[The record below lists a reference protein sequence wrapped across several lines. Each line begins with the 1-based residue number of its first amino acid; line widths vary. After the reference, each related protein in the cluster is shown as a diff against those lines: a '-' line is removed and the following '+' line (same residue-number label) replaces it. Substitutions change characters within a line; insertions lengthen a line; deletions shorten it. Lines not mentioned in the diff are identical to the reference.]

1 MGIIAMIRL
10 MRAMPKRICPKAE
23 HDDCNPIYY
32 DGAVIKARNVSMEE
46 QMAMMRH
53 MLELKEKVQE
63 LNKKL
68 EMPPEK
74 ELILNNALN
83 RVNILEEELD
93 MAKTALEAAHLR
105 LVKLQAYI
113 DKKKKKTLFHW

>member
-1 MGIIAMIRL
+1 
-10 MRAMPKRICPKAE
+10 
-23 HDDCNPIYY
+23 
-32 DGAVIKARNVSMEE
+32 
-46 QMAMMRH
+46 MAMMRR
-53 MLELKEKVQE
+53 MLELEEKVQE
-63 LNKKL
+63 LSKRP

-93 MAKTALEAAHLR
+93 MAKTSLEAAHLR
-105 LVKLQAYI
+105 LVGLQAYI